1 MLADDPVRPWVDA
14 DGLWYVALSL
24 DACDNTQPVCA
35 AGGSLLMYR
44 SPALRGPKAN
54 WTRHGTEPA
63 PPIPTFSLLS
73 NFLRENAAITNAA
86 LPAGALFT
94 TNTTKSGAN
103 ATVGG
108 VNNVFVTSD
117 YIGGLRGDP
126 TGGKT
131 RCVLSNTGGA
141 TYWCGSQRN
150 GDALQPR
157 WDKVGAVGKY
167 D

>member
-1 MLADDPVRPWVDA
+1 MRRCPV
-14 DGLWYVALSL
+14 
-24 DACDNTQPVCA
+24 
-35 AGGSLLMYR
+35 
-44 SPALRGPKAN
+44 
-54 WTRHGTEPA
+54 
-63 PPIPTFSLLS
+63 
-73 NFLRENAAITNAA
+73 
-86 LPAGALFT
+86 GALFT

-126 TGGKT
+126 TGGET

-157 WDKVGAVGKY
+157 WDKVGAVGRY

>member
-1 MLADDPVRPWVDA
+1 M
-14 DGLWYVALSL
+14 S
-24 DACDNTQPVCA
+24 
-35 AGGSLLMYR
+35 
-44 SPALRGPKAN
+44 
-54 WTRHGTEPA
+54 
-63 PPIPTFSLLS
+63 
-73 NFLRENAAITNAA
+73 RENVTNAA

-141 TYWCGSQRN
+141 TYWCGSQFN

>member
-1 MLADDPVRPWVDA
+1 MWRSASTHVTTPSPSALLAARC
-14 DGLWYVALSL
+14 S
-24 DACDNTQPVCA
+24 CTA
-35 AGGSLLMYR
+35 ARRSAEPKPTGHDTVR
-44 SPALRGPKAN
+44 SPPLQSPR
-54 WTRHGTEPA
+54 
-63 PPIPTFSLLS
+63 SLHAKDSL
-73 NFLRENAAITNAA
+73 EDATITNAA

-126 TGGKT
+126 TGGET